1 MTDPNFF
8 IVAIVLAVLI
18 LMTGMVFIKR
28 VIGGFDG
35 GNRLNRIPPP
45 RIFLHPYDACYAVMQ
60 DVFGKQA
67 IDGCRWRLTY
77 YKSNEGR
84 IQARVYGK
92 PASGTGSEKIDIL
105 MNMLLHKLEPQKTE
119 LEWSYVVMGGDPK
132 DADDFIAACNRLI
145 DERLGS

>member
-18 LMTGMVFIKR
+18 LLTGMVFIKR
-28 VIGGFDG
+28 VIGGSGG

-45 RIFLHPYDACYAVMQ
+45 RIFLHPYDACYAVVH
-60 DVFGKQA
+60 DLFGKEA

-77 YKSNEGR
+77 DKAGEGR

-92 PASGTGSEKIDIL
+92 PAQAAGGEKIDVL
-105 MNMLLHKLEPQKTE
+105 MNMLLHRLEPQKTE
-119 LEWSYVVMGGDPK
+119 IEWSYVVMGGDAE
-132 DADDFIAACNRLI
+132 DADAFIATCNRLI

>member
-77 YKSNEGR
+77 DKSNEGR

-105 MNMLLHKLEPQKTE
+105 MNMLLHKLEPKKPSSNGAMSSWVAILRMPMT
-119 LEWSYVVMGGDPK
+119 LSPL
-132 DADDFIAACNRLI
+132 AIA
-145 DERLGS
+145 S